1 MSVSN
6 RTILQSML
14 TADYDGIVRKLT
26 RKFGS
31 ADFARET
38 LHETFARLDGI
49 SDKTALQN
57 PKDYLFRIAINVGKN
72 LRRGERVRATAGE
85 IEAFFDIPDETPGPA
100 QTVEARS
107 DMNALLGLLAEL
119 PPRTRAVFE
128 TVLFHDTPYAQIAAD
143 LGVSLRTV
151 ERDVQRAIE
160 YCAQVLD
167 GRGFGHMRTRGP
179 DGSAGH
185 S

>member
-6 RTILQSML
+6 RTILQNVL
-14 TADYDGIVRKLT
+14 TSDYDGIVRKLT
-26 RKFGS
+26 RKFGN

-38 LHETFARLDGI
+38 LHETFARLDSI
-49 SDKTALQN
+49 SDKTTLQN
-57 PKDYLFRIAINVGKN
+57 PKDYLFRVAINVGKN

-85 IEAFFDIPDETPGPA
+85 IEAFFDIPDEMPGPA

-107 DMNALLGLLAEL
+107 DMNALLSLLAEL
-119 PPRTRAVFE
+119 PPRTRTVFE
-128 TVLFHDTPYAQIAAD
+128 AVLFHDTPYAQISAD

-167 GRGFGHMRTRGP
+167 ASGFGHVRIHGP
-179 DGSAGH
+179 GGSADH
-185 S
+185 

>member
-1 MSVSN
+1 
-6 RTILQSML
+6 ML

-119 PPRTRAVFE
+119 PPRTRTVFE
-128 TVLFHDTPYAQIAAD
+128 AVLFHDTPYVQIAAD

-167 GRGFGHMRTRGP
+167 GSGFGQMRTRGP